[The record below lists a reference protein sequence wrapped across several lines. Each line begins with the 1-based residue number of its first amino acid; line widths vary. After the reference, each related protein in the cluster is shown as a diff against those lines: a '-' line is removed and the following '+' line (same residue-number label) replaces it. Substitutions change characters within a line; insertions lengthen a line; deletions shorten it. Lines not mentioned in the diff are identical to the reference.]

1 MQIDHLTVPVRD
13 YELGKRFYAEVLEP
27 LGYRVLL
34 DWPDKRR
41 VYLGVPGGP
50 SSIWVVESAFAGSLD
65 FSLAVADQGEVAN
78 LHTAALAAGARS
90 LIEPGP
96 HPDRTDCYAARVA
109 DFDGNVIEAV
119 HRDVAIQRAA
129 A

>member
-1 MQIDHLTVPVRD
+1 MKIDHLTVPVRD
-13 YELGKRFYAEVLEP
+13 YEVGKRFYTEVLEP

-50 SSIWVVESAFAGSLD
+50 SSIWVVESTFAGSLD
-65 FSLAVADQGEVAN
+65 VSLAVEDRGEVAN
-78 LHTAALAAGARS
+78 LHTAALAAGATS
-90 LIEPGP
+90 LTEPE
-96 HPDRTDCYAARVA
+96 DRIDSYAARVA

-119 HRDVAIQRAA
+119 HRDVAVERAA

>member
-1 MQIDHLTVPVRD
+1 MQIDHLTVPVRS

-41 VYLGVPGGP
+41 AYFGVDTGP
-50 SSIWVVESAFAGSLD
+50 SSLWVVESTFAGALD
-65 FSLAVADQGEVAN
+65 VSIAVEDRGDVASF
-78 LHTAALAAGARS
+78 HAAALAAGAKS
-90 LIEPGP
+90 LTEPE
-96 HPDRTDCYAARVA
+96 DRIDSYAARVA
-109 DFDGNVIEAV
+109 DYDGNVIEAV
-119 HRDVAIQRAA
+119 HREAAAQRAA

>member
-13 YELGKRFYAEVLEP
+13 YELGKRFYADVLAP

-50 SSIWVVESAFAGSLD
+50 SSIWVVESTFAGALD
-65 FSLAVADQGEVAN
+65 VSIAVEERGEVASF
-78 LHTAALAAGARS
+78 HAAALAAGARS
-90 LIEPGP
+90 LTQPE
-96 HPDRTDCYAARVA
+96 DRIDSYASRVA
-109 DFDGNVIEAV
+109 DFDGNAIEAV
-119 HRDVAIQRAA
+119 HRDVAVQRAA